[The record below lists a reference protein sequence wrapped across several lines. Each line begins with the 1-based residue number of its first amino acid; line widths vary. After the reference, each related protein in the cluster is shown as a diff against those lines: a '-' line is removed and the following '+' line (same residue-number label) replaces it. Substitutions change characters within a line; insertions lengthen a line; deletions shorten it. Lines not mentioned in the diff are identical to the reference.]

1 MISVLARRLP
11 KRATLRCGCR
21 VSALVRDDGRVCGGH
36 APIASRMAWASKVD
50 VDLDA
55 GLAIYAR
62 RLTAEQRAPRTTN
75 GWRRCVALHRVRI
88 SG

>member
-1 MISVLARRLP
+1 
-11 KRATLRCGCR
+11 
-21 VSALVRDDGRVCGGH
+21 
-36 APIASRMAWASKVD
+36 MAWASKVD

-75 GWRRCVALHRVRI
+75 GWRRCAALHRVRI